1 MIFLKHVQY
10 RFNNQGDLQSR
21 LAHVRET
28 ATRVP
33 GVRLRDFFILL
44 ERDECILVMECP
56 NEAANQEWRKLC
68 PPPTGATDWVESA
81 MLAEEWIKRRSNT
94 DKD

>member
-10 RFNNQGDLQSR
+10 RFHDQGDLQSK

-33 GVRLRDFFILL
+33 GVRLRDCFILL

-56 NEAANQEWRKLC
+56 NEVAYQEWRNLC
-68 PPPTGATDWVESA
+68 PPPPEATDWGESA
-81 MLAEEWIKRRSNT
+81 MLAEEWSKER
-94 DKD
+94 